1 MKRILINIVKIWK
14 KLLIK
19 IDERN
24 FYFQDL
30 EKIIILIYKKWL
42 NIKKD

>member
-30 EKIIILIYKKWL
+30 EKIINK
-42 NIKKD
+42 N

>member
-1 MKRILINIVKIWK
+1 MKEIFIFKIWK